1 MNADNVRVSLS
12 LTMWH
17 PSVSWSLNPRLLL
30 DQASVCCSLH
40 CCHWPSNQSGVKL
53 YVPWLTFLTRR
64 TAADKMKSTDVGTL
78 PRIKECIKI
87 NYTGLSQKM
96 CHRNSWGGSVQ
107 WRMFASLRVYQEMF
121 TRWFFGA
128 KGKKVCTHTHTQTTV
143 LRGSDNILTGTECWA
158 SGLALN
164 WVMHWQVC

>member
-1 MNADNVRVSLS
+1 MRSQCFLVTKSLA
-12 LTMWH
+12 TF
-17 PSVSWSLNPRLLL
+17 L

-40 CCHWPSNQSGVKL
+40 CHHWPSNQSGAKL
-53 YVPWLTFLTRR
+53 YVPWLAFLTRR

-107 WRMFASLRVYQEMF
+107 WRMFTSLWVYQEMF
-121 TRWFFGA
+121 TRGFFWCGR
-128 KGKKVCTHTHTQTTV
+128 KESMHTHTHKQQSV